1 MDHLRAILVDD
12 EMVSLQN
19 LNQKLVE
26 FCPDIKVVGTAQR
39 PEEAIELIR
48 REIPDV
54 VFLDIEMP
62 RMSGLRMLEELK
74 GFHFDVIFTT
84 AYNHYAVEALRAKA
98 FDYLT
103 KPVGITELQSCIERL
118 MKDVNSREKGLPL
131 KDPELPKLKSQDEKI
146 SIPTSDGL
154 EFIPVKSIIHITSS
168 SNYSTIYLTDGKK
181 TLVTRLLGDFEEMLL
196 PYNFFRVHNSHLVNL
211 KYVKKYI
218 RGEGGQVVMQDGE
231 VIDVSRRKKDEF
243 LKALSNTK

>member
-1 MDHLRAILVDD
+1 MDQLRAILVDD

-19 LNQKLVE
+19 LNQKLAE

-39 PEEAIELIR
+39 PEEAIKLIR
-48 REIPDV
+48 HEVPDV

-74 GFHFDVIFTT
+74 GFRFDVIFTT

-98 FDYLT
+98 FDYLM
-103 KPVGITELQSCIERL
+103 KPVGIADLQSCIERL
-118 MKDVNSREKGLPL
+118 L
-131 KDPELPKLKSQDEKI
+131 KDINGRPKNVTNQVPTIPKSKSQDDKI
-146 SIPTSDGL
+146 SIPTGDGL
-154 EFIPVKSIIHITSS
+154 EFIPVKSITHITSS
-168 SNYSTIYLTDGKK
+168 SNYSTIFLTDGKK
-181 TLVTRLLGDFEEMLL
+181 MLVTRPLGDFEEMLL

-231 VIDVSRRKKDEF
+231 TIDVSRRKKDDF
-243 LKALSNTK
+243 LKALSNSK